1 METQMK
7 QSGLGIAS
15 MILGIVG
22 ILLSCIVIGIVPA
35 VIGLILAIVGMT
47 RNDKKHGTAIA
58 GLVCSI
64 VAIVI
69 FLIFVFAV
77 NSNGNSANQG
87 EAQKTGTV
95 ETQSESDVEE
105 TRESNTKEQ
114 TEFFVGD
121 IVETED
127 LKISFLGAGEYTSDN
142 EFIQPKDGNVYYRM
156 EFEFE
161 NISDS
166 DQTISSMMNWDCYAD
181 DYSVEQSWIGDDSID
196 ANLSPGKKAKGAVYF
211 EVPSDAE
218 NIVLEF
224 ETNFWTEKKI
234 VFVVK

>member
-15 MILGIVG
+15 LVLGIIG
-22 ILLSCIVIGIVPA
+22 LLSSCIIIGIVPA
-35 VIGLILAIVGMT
+35 VIGLILAIIGLT
-47 RNDKKHGTAIA
+47 QKDKKHGTAMA

-69 FLIFVFAV
+69 FLLFVLAV
-77 NSNGNSANQG
+77 GSSGNSANQG

-95 ETQSESDVEE
+95 EQQQVESTQEE
-105 TRESNTKEQ
+105 TKEEENQ
-114 TEFFVGD
+114 STFSVGD

-127 LKISFLGAGEYTSDN
+127 LRISFISAKQYTSDN
-142 EFIQPKDGNVYYRM
+142 EFIQPKDGNVFYRM

-166 DQTISSMMNWDCYAD
+166 DQTISSMMNWECYAD

-211 EVPSDAE
+211 EIPADAE
-218 NIVLEF
+218 SIVLEY
-224 ETNFWTEKKI
+224 ETNVWTEGKI